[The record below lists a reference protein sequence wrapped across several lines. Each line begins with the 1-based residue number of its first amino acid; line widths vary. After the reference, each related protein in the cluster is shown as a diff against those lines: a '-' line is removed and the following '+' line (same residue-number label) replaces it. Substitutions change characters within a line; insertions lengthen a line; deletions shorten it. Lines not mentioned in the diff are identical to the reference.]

1 MMQNTLYSKINI
13 LYYLTLVAAIVETI
27 GAIPVLGGLI
37 IIVSAG
43 APLVALLGIY
53 VAGLIFT
60 IQAQSTPG
68 ADRYNI
74 ELASIKTK
82 FITGI
87 ICAIVAFIPIIGWI
101 LHIVM
106 AIIMWLQYTS
116 LMGMKTK
123 VAKDDVIEDV
133 KAEDVKTDNDNK

>member
-1 MMQNTLYSKINI
+1 MENTLYSKINI
-13 LYYLTLVAAIVETI
+13 MYYLTLVAAIIETI
-27 GAIPVLGGLI
+27 GAIPIVGGSI
-37 IIVSAG
+37 IILSFES
-43 APLVALLGIY
+43 PLVALIGLY

-60 IQAQSTPG
+60 IQAQNTPG
-68 ADRYNI
+68 ANRYNI
-74 ELASIKTK
+74 ELSSVKVK

-87 ICAIVAFIPIIGWI
+87 VCAVIASIPFVGWI

-116 LMGMKTK
+116 LMSIKNQ

-133 KAEDVKTDNDNK
+133 KAEDVKNDNNDK

>member
-1 MMQNTLYSKINI
+1 MENTLYSKINI
-13 LYYLTLVAAIVETI
+13 MYYLTLVAAIIETI
-27 GAIPVLGGLI
+27 GAIPIVGGSI
-37 IIVSAG
+37 IILSFES
-43 APLVALLGIY
+43 PLVALIGLY

-60 IQAQSTPG
+60 IQAQNTPS
-68 ADRYNI
+68 ANRYNI
-74 ELASIKTK
+74 ELSSVKVK

-87 ICAIVAFIPIIGWI
+87 VCAVIAFIPFVGWI

-116 LMGMKTK
+116 LMSIKNK

-133 KAEDVKTDNDNK
+133 KAEDVKNDNNDK